1 MRRVCI
7 THAQAVT
14 PLAHSLEATWRAL
27 LAGDSAIR
35 EVHRFP
41 IHSWASRY
49 AAHVPGLRA
58 TAGTSLLHALLAPLL
73 DSVAHWPVRSP
84 RHGSARLFFAST
96 KAGIDMLETGAVRH
110 RDLLPQTFTDV
121 IERRLDLEPGTA
133 ECVSAACASG
143 GVAITRGAQ
152 SIALGHCHGALAVCA
167 DISSA
172 FTFAGFSAL
181 GALSPAPCRPFDRG
195 RDGLTLGEGAAAL
208 LLMSEEQALELG
220 LRPLALL
227 TGWGLAS
234 DARHITAPARDARG
248 LIQAMRQALQ
258 RAGLDPEDLAG
269 ICAHGTGTVY
279 NDAMELTALHAVFP
293 SPPPIFSAKGSLG
306 HSMAACGGIEAGLC
320 CLALRDRTL
329 PPTVGCAN
337 PEDRAQALVLEEPQA
352 IGSGALLS
360 CNSGFGG
367 SNVVLLFE
375 SGNDAE

>member
-14 PLAHSLEATWRAL
+14 PLAPSLEATWQAL
-27 LAGDSAIR
+27 LAGESAIR
-35 EVHRFP
+35 EVRRFP
-41 IHSWASRY
+41 TQSRASRY
-49 AAHVPGLRA
+49 AAHVPDLRA
-58 TAGTSLLHALLAPLL
+58 TAGESLLHALLAPLL
-73 DSVAHWPVRSP
+73 DSLAHWPVRSSK
-84 RHGSARLFFAST
+84 HGSARLFFAST

-110 RDLLPQTFTDV
+110 EDLLPQAFTDV
-121 IERRLDLEPGTA
+121 IERRLDLEPGAA

-143 GVAITRGAQ
+143 GVAIMRGAQ

-167 DISSA
+167 DISSP

-181 GALSPAPCRPFDRG
+181 GALSPAPCRPFDMERN
-195 RDGLTLGEGAAAL
+195 GLTLGEGAAAL

-220 LRPLALL
+220 QRPLAWL
-227 TGWGLAS
+227 TGWGLGS

-258 RAGLDPEDLAG
+258 RAGLDPEGVAG
-269 ICAHGTGTVY
+269 VCAHGTGTVY

-293 SPPPIFSAKGSLG
+293 SPPPVFSTKGSLG

-320 CLALRDRTL
+320 CLALRDSIL
-329 PPTVGCAN
+329 PSTVGCAA
-337 PEDRAQALVLEEPQA
+337 PEERAQGLVLERSRT

-375 SGNDAE
+375 SGNDAG

>member
-14 PLAHSLEATWRAL
+14 PLAPSLEATWLAL
-27 LAGDSAIR
+27 LAGESAIR
-35 EVHRFP
+35 EVRRFP
-41 IHSWASRY
+41 AQSWASRY
-49 AAHVPGLRA
+49 AAHVPDLRA
-58 TAGTSLLHALLAPLL
+58 TAGESLLHALLSPLL
-73 DSVAHWPVRSP
+73 DNLAHWPVRSST
-84 RHGSARLFFAST
+84 HGSARLFFAST
-96 KAGIDMLETGAVRH
+96 KAGIDILETGAVRH
-110 RDLLPQTFTDV
+110 QHLLPQAFTDA
-121 IERRLDLEPGTA
+121 IERGLGLERGAA

-143 GVAITRGAQ
+143 GVAIMRGAQ
-152 SIALGHCHGALAVCA
+152 SIALGHCHSALAVCA
-167 DISSA
+167 DISSP

-181 GALSPAPCRPFDRG
+181 GALSSAPCRPFDRG

-258 RAGLDPEDLAG
+258 RAGLDPENVAG
-269 ICAHGTGTVY
+269 ICVHGTGTVY

-329 PPTVGCAN
+329 PPTVGCSA
-337 PEDRAQALVLEEPQA
+337 PEERAQGLVLEEPRA
-352 IGSGALLS
+352 IGSGPLLS

-367 SNVVLLFE
+367 SNVVLLLE
-375 SGNDAE
+375 QCHGAW